1 VTLVDVNV
9 LLYAVNRDGPHH
21 DVAKRWLD
29 GALSGSEIIGFSWT
43 TVLAFLRL
51 ATRPSLFR
59 QPLTATQA
67 IDVVNGWLGTP
78 NAVTVEPTPGHMAV
92 LSSLLQESGA
102 AGNLVNDAH
111 LAAVAIEHRATVTSF
126 DADFGRFSDLNW
138 TRPG

>member
-1 VTLVDVNV
+1 
-9 LLYAVNRDGPHH
+9 
-21 DVAKRWLD
+21 
-29 GALSGSEIIGFSWT
+29 
-43 TVLAFLRL
+43 
-51 ATRPSLFR
+51 
-59 QPLTATQA
+59 
-67 IDVVNGWLGTP
+67 
-78 NAVTVEPTPGHMAV
+78 MAV